1 MFTDPDLQAQ
11 FDACTPRLQAI
22 IREFREATPAERV
35 EYMIEYAEA
44 LPDLPPHLQ
53 HRRAEM
59 EPVHEC
65 QTPVFLLTEVEDG
78 RVYFH
83 FDIPRESPT
92 VRGYAGILAEGLN
105 GATPA
110 AVLATPDELYR
121 LLGLHEVLSHLRL
134 RGLHALLG
142 YMKRQTRHLSLVP
155 TPATS

>member
-35 EYMIEYAEA
+35 EYMIEYAES
-44 LPDLPPHLQ
+44 LPDLPAHLH
-53 HRRAEM
+53 HRRGEM

-65 QTPVFLLTEVEDG
+65 QTPVFLLTEIQKG
-78 RVYFH
+78 RVLFH

-92 VRGYAGILAEGLN
+92 VRGYAGILVEGLN

-110 AVLATPDELYR
+110 EVLATPDELYR
-121 LLGLHEVLSHLRL
+121 LLGLHEVISHLRL

-142 YMKRQTRHLSLVP
+142 YMKRQTRHLSLAP
-155 TPATS
+155 TPAVS